1 MAAKLILALVIKKT
15 LIDVFTL
22 IRSPVIDLP
31 IGEEGV
37 DKGVGAVLPTH
48 V

>member
-1 MAAKLILALVIKKT
+1 MAAKLILALVIKKPSST
-15 LIDVFTL
+15 YFTL